1 MALTTPSLSTILPFS
16 STQSQIL
23 TFLVLSGDQVVR
35 NNLVIENN
43 STNVEVYNQSVE
55 SFQLQHILPV
65 NTLTNGIEYRAK
77 IRTGNL
83 ANEWSLNF
91 SEWIYFY
98 VLSSPTILIPTID
111 ENHKVY
117 NSTINFTA
125 TYTQSESELMSSYKF
140 LIYDTNQNLLKTYSE
155 QFSDGTTPPIT
166 QEITGL
172 ENEELYYLE
181 VKGISIHSQLSTS
194 GLIAFTPFFI
204 TPRLITTLNVENLPS
219 QGAVKLS
226 VQLIQEIG
234 QIDSGTVTFID
245 NNWVNLTNG
254 QISFQD
260 GFQLGSDFILKLWC
274 KNIPD
279 NVVFLKLISEY
290 GKIEFIRVENKI
302 HTFKYLNGLTTIVP
316 HFISNSLIV
325 GVDVE
330 FMIYLQSLNNALEI
344 TQQLVV

>member
-1 MALTTPSLSTILPFS
+1 LALTTPSLSTILPFS
-16 STQSQIL
+16 STQSQIFK
-23 TFLVLSGDQVVR
+23 FLVNSGDQVVR

-55 SFQLQHILPV
+55 SFQLQHILLA

-91 SEWIYFY
+91 SDWIYFY

-111 ENHKVY
+111 INNKVY

-125 TYTQSESELMSSYKF
+125 TYSQLEGELLQSYKF
-140 LIYDTNQNLLKTYSE
+140 LLYNSNQNLLQTYSE
-155 QFSDGTTPPIT
+155 QFSDGTTPPIS

-204 TPRLITTLNVENLPS
+204 TPRLITTLNVENIPS

-245 NNWVNLTNG
+245 NNWINLING

-279 NVVFLKLISEY
+279 DVVFLKLISEY
-290 GKIEFIRVENKI
+290 GGIEFIRFDNKI
-302 HTFKYLNGLTTIVP
+302 SSKKILNGCSIYSV
-316 HFISNSLIV
+316 FASNELIV
-325 GVDVE
+325 EADIE
-330 FMIYLQSLNNALEI
+330 FVIYVRSINNALEI
-344 TQQLVV
+344 IQHLI

>member
-1 MALTTPSLSTILPFS
+1 LSLTTPLLSIILPFP
-16 STQSQIL
+16 STQAQNFIFSY
-23 TFLVLSGDQVVR
+23 SGSNQATQ
-35 NNLVIENN
+35 NNLVIQKNIDN
-43 STNVEVYNQSVE
+43 SVSYDQTIQSFALNHPLPINSLINGVEYK
-55 SFQLQHILPV
+55 
-65 NTLTNGIEYRAK
+65 AK
-77 IRTGNL
+77 IRVGDV
-83 ANEWSLNF
+83 ANNWSNF
-91 SEWIYFY
+91 SDWIYFY

-111 ENHKVY
+111 INNKVY

-125 TYTQSESELMSSYKF
+125 TYSQLENELLQSYKF
-140 LIYDTNQNLLKTYSE
+140 LLYNSNQNLLQTYSE
-155 QFSDGTTPPIT
+155 QFSNGTIPPIS

-219 QGAVKLS
+219 QGAIKLS

-234 QIDSGTVTFID
+234 QIDSGTVTFI
-245 NNWVNLTNG
+245 NNDWINLTSG

-279 NVVFLKLISEY
+279 DTVFLKLVSEY
-290 GKIEFIRVENKI
+290 GKIELIKYNNQI
-302 HTFKYLNGLTTIVP
+302 HGFKYLNGLTTIIP
-316 HFISNSLIV
+316 HFISNVLVV
-325 GVDVE
+325 GTNIE
-330 FMIYLQSLNNALEI
+330 FMIYLQSLSNALEI
-344 TQQLVV
+344 TQQLVI